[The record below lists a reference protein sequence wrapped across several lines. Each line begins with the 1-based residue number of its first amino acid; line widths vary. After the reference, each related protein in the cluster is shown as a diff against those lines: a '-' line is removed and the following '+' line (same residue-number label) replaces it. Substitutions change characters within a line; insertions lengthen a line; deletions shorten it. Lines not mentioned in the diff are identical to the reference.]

1 MSNHI
6 RADRLHDYVE
16 DLLCREERAEL
27 EQHLF
32 RCGECARRL
41 IAMRERRRES
51 RAPSG
56 GRPDG
61 RNRRMTGTK

>member
-27 EQHLF
+27 ELHLF

-41 IAMRERRRES
+41 VAMRERRRDTRVPHRPHTDD
-51 RAPSG
+51 RAV
-56 GRPDG
+56 
-61 RNRRMTGTK
+61 TGTR